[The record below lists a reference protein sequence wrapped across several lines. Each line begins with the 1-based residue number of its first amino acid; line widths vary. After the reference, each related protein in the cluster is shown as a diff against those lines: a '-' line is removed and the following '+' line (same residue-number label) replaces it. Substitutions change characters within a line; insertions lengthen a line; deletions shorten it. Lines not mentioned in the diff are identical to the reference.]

1 MLYGAVVNGQR
12 RGLIQRISRN
22 FAVRSFLSS
31 TSTSSSPL
39 SEHECFIKDIAKSEP
54 PKHLNQLLSILLAKG
69 KSIVT
74 PGDKQGLL
82 PLTIPLVKVSQG
94 SSIALLR
101 WPTARSSMEMSVV
114 EVQKHGVWFLANNVD
129 QFIHRILVEEDVSK
143 SEESSK
149 EIFDAAAEA
158 GKKLYSKGDFSR
170 SGLMDLDVYLLRKV
184 GLFPDSLERK
194 VVRHIEN
201 GDHVSALVAAEFYT
215 NRGNFPGF
223 ARPFAF
229 NAKVLLKLG
238 RSLEAKDAA
247 RGALKSSWWTLGC
260 KYEEIARIAEW
271 GEEQIVQYKERV
283 TGEGR
288 QRDIARGKPMAQAS
302 LDEAAFLLDLASLE
316 GTWDESLQRV
326 AQCYNEAGL
335 EDIAKFVLYR
345 D

>member
-1 MLYGAVVNGQR
+1 MNYGAAVNR
-12 RGLIQRISRN
+12 LKRGLILLRVGRN
-22 FAVRSFLSS
+22 F
-31 TSTSSSPL
+31 TSSFCSSSSSL
-39 SEHECFIKDIAKSEP
+39 SEHECFIKEIAKAQP
-54 PKHLNQLLSILLAKG
+54 PTHLTQLLNIFTARG
-69 KSIVT
+69 KSIVS
-74 PGDKQGLL
+74 PGAKQGLL
-82 PLTIPLVKVSQG
+82 PLTIPLVRVSPG

-101 WPTARSSMEMSVV
+101 WPTAPPSMEMPVV

-143 SEESSK
+143 PEESSQ
-149 EIFDAAAEA
+149 EIFDAAGEV
-158 GKKLYSKGDFSR
+158 GKKLYRKGNFALSTMSR
-170 SGLMDLDVYLLRKV
+170 HMDLDAYLLRMV

-194 VVRHIEN
+194 VIRHIEN
-201 GDHVSALVAAEFYT
+201 GDHVSAFVAADFYT
-215 NRGNFPGF
+215 KRGNFPGF

-229 NAKVLLKLG
+229 NAKVLLKLE

-260 KYEEIARIAEW
+260 RYEEIARIAEW
-271 GEEQIVQYKERV
+271 GEEQIVKYKERV

-302 LDEAAFLLDLASLE
+302 LDEAALLLNLASLE
-316 GTWDESLQRV
+316 GKWDDSLERL
-326 AQCYNEAGL
+326 AQCYKEAGL

>member
-1 MLYGAVVNGQR
+1 MHCGAVVNGR
-12 RGLIQRISRN
+12 RRELILRVGRN
-22 FAVRSFLSS
+22 FAARSFCSS
-31 TSTSSSPL
+31 SSSSPFTD
-39 SEHECFIKDIAKSEP
+39 HERFIKEIAKSQP
-54 PKHLNQLLSILLAKG
+54 PKHLNHLLSIFTARAG
-69 KSIVT
+69 KSIVS
-74 PGDKQGLL
+74 PSAKQGLV
-82 PLTIPLVKVSQG
+82 PLTIPLVRISPG

-101 WPTARSSMEMSVV
+101 WPAAPPSMEMPVV

-143 SEESSK
+143 SQESSQ
-149 EIFDAAAEA
+149 EIFDAAGEA
-158 GKKLYSKGDFSR
+158 GKRLYGKGDFGR
-170 SGLMDLDVYLLRKV
+170 SGLKDLDVYLLRKV

-194 VVRHIEN
+194 VIRHIEN

-215 NRGNFPGF
+215 KRGNFPGF

-271 GEEQIVQYKERV
+271 GEEKIGQYKEKV
-283 TGEGR
+283 TEEGR
-288 QRDIARGKPMAQAS
+288 KRDIDRGKPRAQAAF
-302 LDEAAFLLDLASLE
+302 DEAGYLLNLASLE
-316 GTWDESLQRV
+316 GTWDESLERV
-326 AQCYNEAGL
+326 AQCYKEAGL
-335 EDIAKFVLYR
+335 NDIAKFVMYK